1 MGLINHIKSLTPKV
15 KVIIVC
21 AAVLLIA
28 AIVCIAMSARKGYL
42 AKTMRL
48 LHFEGSVNIEDGRG
62 EAKPVTNNIRFQSG
76 DALSTGSDGI
86 ASVGLDDTKIVTLQN
101 DSRAE
106 FQKSG
111 KRLELKLTSGA
122 VFFNVTE
129 KLKADETFEIK
140 TSTMTAG
147 IRGTSGMIYFDTAD
161 GGRESIVVTDG
172 VVEISATNPVT
183 GETKTARV
191 EGGKK
196 IKVYLYNDKSEDS
209 VAFEEEA
216 VTEENIDDFVLKNIA
231 ENDELLTRVAAYTG
245 WDKDKLKKAI
255 KDLEAENTQDPSE
268 TPTPVPAEETTEEVN
283 SPTPTPVTS
292 PTDSVTPP
300 PPPTVA
306 PPTET
311 PPTPSPSP
319 KPKPPTNTPTP
330 RKPTLKPP
338 TNTPV
343 PPTNSPSPKPPT
355 ETPPTTTPTNTPT
368 STPTNTPTPVPG
380 PVYEGTPEYTDGSLI
395 YVYQDD
401 PDKLDFQGT
410 DSEGRGCTCG
420 FTKTADKYGNVCFRQ
435 NDYWVDGDNP
445 NGQTELECDH
455 AYYYYNFDDGS
466 MYRVPRDRWP

>member
-1 MGLINHIKSLTPKV
+1 MGLITNIKSLTPKV
-15 KVIIVC
+15 KVIMVC

-216 VTEENIDDFVLKNIA
+216 VTEENIDDFALKNIA

-268 TPTPVPAEETTEEVN
+268 TPTPVPAEETTEEETT
-283 SPTPTPVTS
+283 PTPTPVPS
-292 PTDSVTPP
+292 PSITPP
-300 PPPTVA
+300 PTPEPTAIPTIA
-306 PPTET
+306 PPT
-311 PPTPSPSP
+311 PSP
-319 KPKPPTNTPTP
+319 KPKPTNTPKPKVTVTVAPTDGPIEESSATSSNTPTNTPTS
-330 RKPTLKPP
+330 TP
-338 TNTPV
+338 TNTP
-343 PPTNSPSPKPPT
+343 TS
-355 ETPPTTTPTNTPT
+355 TPTNTPT
-368 STPTNTPTPVPG
+368 STPTNTPTPTDVPG
-380 PVYEGTPEYTDGSLI
+380 PEYMPSGYSSANGVPWDYEYNGEKKYICTDGTHYLGYENHRWI
-395 YVYQDD
+395 ELTRERVDAGW
-401 PDKLDFQGT
+401 P
-410 DSEGRGCTCG
+410 
-420 FTKTADKYGNVCFRQ
+420 KT
-435 NDYWVDGDNP
+435 
-445 NGQTELECDH
+445 H
-455 AYYYYNFDDGS
+455 YNRPDGS
-466 MYRVPRDRWP
+466 VYCICD

>member
-1 MGLINHIKSLTPKV
+1 MGLITNIKSLTPKV

-28 AIVCIAMSARKGYL
+28 AIVCIALFARKGYL

-86 ASVGLDDTKIVTLQN
+86 ASVGLDNTKIVTLQN

-231 ENDELLTRVAAYTG
+231 ENDELLTRVAEYTG

-268 TPTPVPAEETTEEVN
+268 TPTPVPAE
-283 SPTPTPVTS
+283 
-292 PTDSVTPP
+292 
-300 PPPTVA
+300 
-306 PPTET
+306 
-311 PPTPSPSP
+311 
-319 KPKPPTNTPTP
+319 
-330 RKPTLKPP
+330 
-338 TNTPV
+338 
-343 PPTNSPSPKPPT
+343 
-355 ETPPTTTPTNTPT
+355 
-368 STPTNTPTPVPG
+368 
-380 PVYEGTPEYTDGSLI
+380 
-395 YVYQDD
+395 
-401 PDKLDFQGT
+401 
-410 DSEGRGCTCG
+410 
-420 FTKTADKYGNVCFRQ
+420 
-435 NDYWVDGDNP
+435 
-445 NGQTELECDH
+445 
-455 AYYYYNFDDGS
+455 
-466 MYRVPRDRWP
+466 